1 MHSFSSTGKGDEVFK
16 EKKLG
21 EILVGQG
28 KITEEQLDEAL
39 AIQKTESRK
48 IGRILL
54 ALGYISE
61 DDLAQALSMR
71 LNVEYVELS
80 GADVGPEVLG
90 IIEEAVLL
98 QHRAVP
104 LRTEDGRL
112 IVAMADPNDIHARS
126 DLTISAGYPI
136 TAVVASEAAVRRLHE
151 QLFGNRAVVNGA
163 LAELDGAVRAYR
175 ARGGTDGEG
184 AAVTREA
191 RRVEPGAQPEV
202 DLGERV
208 PAPGVAR
215 EERADRGVGSRN
227 SRGARK
233 TGEIL
238 IAQGSLTQEHLDQAL
253 ELQKNDPR
261 DLGKILVSLGFV
273 TPADLGR
280 ALAERLKLDFVVVA
294 DLTEDEVD
302 PAVLELVSEE
312 QLRKYMALP
321 LRIEGGRL
329 LVAMSDP
336 NDIFALE
343 DLRIIAK
350 RPIKPLVATEED
362 LKGAFAVLFGDEE
375 LYEGVDAEPEDDGH
389 AQETLPQLEAP
400 VPDAPLEDPPHEA
413 AGGLVVDGD
422 GTTEARSE
430 DTPSAEPAGNGGGA
444 LEPIEGPRSKRVAL
458 GGGRVGDILLSMG
471 KVTEEQLEH
480 ALIMQKDDPRELGK
494 ILLSLGYVE
503 KKDLA
508 RALARRLRLEFVEI
522 SERDVDRAAAFLVE
536 QKMLRRHRV
545 MPLRVEGS
553 RLVVAMSDPTNIYAL
568 EDLMMLSGYPITP
581 VVALEEEIQRVHNK
595 IFAMSEEIS
604 EFLEEA
610 SRETI
615 QQDHGDL
622 DLGIEASPDEAPI
635 IRLVSSILQQ
645 AVGDGASDI
654 HIEPQDRELAV
665 RMRVDGVLREA
676 MTVPP
681 KLQSGVTARL
691 KILANLNIAEKRI
704 PQDGRFSV
712 KLGGQKIDLRV
723 ASLPTV
729 YGEKIVLRLL
739 DTSNAAVDLTK
750 LGFPTEIYEKYEEIF
765 GRPYGAIL
773 VTGPTGS
780 GKSTTLYATLN
791 ELNTPGRN
799 IITVEDPVEYRM
811 SGINQVQT
819 NPKAGLTFASALKSI
834 LRADPDVI
842 MIGEIRDFETAKI
855 AVESALTGH
864 LVLATLH
871 TNDAPGAV
879 SRLNDMGVEP
889 FLTSSAV
896 DCVIAQRLARRLCEN
911 CKEPVELERE
921 ILEGIRFP
929 FNHVPEAAFLDFHKA
944 VGCDRCGDSGYRGR
958 VGLYELLV
966 VSDNIKDMI
975 LRGES
980 TLEIGRVAEEEGMV
994 RLRDDGLLKA
1004 AAGVTTI
1011 EEILRIVV

>member
-1 MHSFSSTGKGDEVFK
+1 MHSFSSSTGEGDGVFK
-16 EKKLG
+16 EKKIG
-21 EILVGQG
+21 EILVALG
-28 KITEEQLDEAL
+28 KVNEDQIDEAL
-39 AIQKTESRK
+39 AIQKTDPRNIGK
-48 IGRILL
+48 ILIS
-54 ALGYISE
+54 LGYISE

-71 LNVEYVELS
+71 LNVEYVALFEVQV
-80 GADVGPEVLG
+80 DPEVLG
-90 IIEEAVLL
+90 IIDEDVLL
-98 QHRAVP
+98 QHKAVP
-104 LRTEDGRL
+104 LRVEDGRL
-112 IVAMADPNDIHARS
+112 IVAMSDPNDIYARS

-136 TAVVASEAAVRRLHE
+136 TAVVAAEDAVRRLQDH
-151 QLFGNRAVVNGA
+151 LFGNGAVVDGA
-163 LAELDGAVRAYR
+163 LAELADAVQAYR
-175 ARGGTDGEG
+175 ATEEPNAE
-184 AAVTREA
+184 AARKA
-191 RRVEPGAQPEV
+191 RRAEPGAQPEA
-202 DLGERV
+202 DLGEPV
-208 PAPGVAR
+208 FEPNGAR
-215 EERADRGVGSRN
+215 EEAPARGGGRRS
-227 SRGARK
+227 SRGAK
-233 TGEIL
+233 KVGEIL
-238 IAQGSLTQEHLDQAL
+238 ISQGQLTQGQLDQAL
-253 ELQKNDPR
+253 ELQKSDGR
-261 DLGKILVSLGFV
+261 DLGKILVGLGFV
-273 TPADLGR
+273 TPVDLGR

-294 DLTEDEVD
+294 DLSENEVD
-302 PAVLELVSEE
+302 PAALELINEE
-312 QLRKYMALP
+312 ALRKYMALP
-321 LRIEGGRL
+321 LRVEDGRL

-350 RPIKPLVATEED
+350 HPITPLVATEED
-362 LKGAFAVLFGDEE
+362 IKGAFAALFGDEG
-375 LYEGVDAEPEDDGH
+375 LYPEVDGEHDDGGDVG
-389 AQETLPQLEAP
+389 QGTLPP
-400 VPDAPLEDPPHEA
+400 VENPGRDDAPEEPRNGA
-413 AGGLVVDGD
+413 AKGFVVGVN
-422 GTTEARSE
+422 GTAAPT
-430 DTPSAEPAGNGGGA
+430 GGGPA
-444 LEPIEGPRSKRVAL
+444 
-458 GGGRVGDILLSMG
+458 GGGRGELERIEKSRNKKVAVGGGRIGDILLSMG
-471 KVTEEQLEH
+471 KVTEEQLDQ
-480 ALIMQKDDPRELGK
+480 ALIMQKDDPREVGK
-494 ILLSLGYVE
+494 ILLSLGHIE
-503 KKDLA
+503 KGDLA
-508 RALARRLRLEFVEI
+508 EALARRLRLEFVQLT
-522 SERDVDRAAAFLVE
+522 ERDVDRAAASLVE
-536 QKMLRRHRV
+536 QKVLRRHGV
-545 MPLRVEGS
+545 VPLRIEGG

-568 EDLMMLSGYPITP
+568 EDLMMISGHPITP

-595 IFAMSEEIS
+595 VFAMSEEIS

-610 SRETI
+610 SKETFE
-615 QQDHGDL
+615 QDHGDL
-622 DLGIEASPDEAPI
+622 DLGVETSPDEAPI

-654 HIEPQDRELAV
+654 HIEPQARELAV
-665 RMRVDGVLREA
+665 RMRVDGVLRES

-681 KLQSGVTARL
+681 KLQNGVTARL
-691 KILANLNIAEKRI
+691 KILANLDIAEKRI

-712 KLGGQKIDLRV
+712 KLGGTKIDLRV

-739 DTSNAAVDLTK
+739 DTSNATVELTK
-750 LGFPTEIYEKYEEIF
+750 LGFPPKVYERYEEVF
-765 GRPYGAIL
+765 HRPYGAIL

-780 GKSTTLYATLN
+780 GKSTSLYATLN
-791 ELNTPGRN
+791 ELNTPEKN

-811 SGINQVQT
+811 RGVNQVQT

-834 LRADPDVI
+834 LRADPDIV

-855 AVESALTGH
+855 AVEAALTGH

-929 FNHVPEAAFLDFHKA
+929 FDYVPEAAFLDFHKA

-980 TLEIGRVAEEEGMV
+980 TLEIGRVGEEEGMI

-1011 EEILRIVV
+1011 EEILRTVV

>member
-1 MHSFSSTGKGDEVFK
+1 MHSFSSSTGKGDEVFK
-16 EKKLG
+16 EKKIG
-21 EILVGQG
+21 EILVAQG
-28 KITEEQLDEAL
+28 KVTDEQIDEAL
-39 AIQKTESRK
+39 AIQKTDSRSIGK
-48 IGRILL
+48 ILVS
-54 ALGYISE
+54 LGYISD

-71 LNVEYVELS
+71 LNVEYVALFEVHV
-80 GADVGPEVLG
+80 DPDVLG
-90 IIEEAVLL
+90 IIEEDVLL
-98 QHRAVP
+98 QHKAVP
-104 LRTEDGRL
+104 LRIEDGRL
-112 IVAMADPNDIHARS
+112 IVAMTDPNDIYSRS

-136 TAVVASEAAVRRLHE
+136 TAVVAAEDAVRRLQE
-151 QLFGNRAVVNGA
+151 QLFGNGAVVDGA
-163 LAELDGAVRAYR
+163 LAELADAVQAYR
-175 ARGGTDGEG
+175 ATEEPEERDPRGARK
-184 AAVTREA
+184 AAK
-191 RRVEPGAQPEV
+191 AQPEPV
-202 DLGERV
+202 PEPNGVRERPIV
-208 PAPGVAR
+208 RGGAR
-215 EERADRGVGSRN
+215 KNA
-227 SRGARK
+227 RGARK

-238 IAQGSLTQEHLDQAL
+238 ISRGKLTQAQLDDAL

-273 TPADLGR
+273 TPVDLGE
-280 ALAERLKLDFVVVA
+280 ALAERLKLDFVVVSE
-294 DLTEDEVD
+294 LSEDEVD
-302 PAVLELVSEE
+302 LAAIELVNEE
-312 QLRKYMALP
+312 ALRKYMALP
-321 LRIEGGRL
+321 LRVEDGRL

-343 DLRIIAK
+343 DLRIISK
-350 RPIKPLVATEED
+350 HPITPLVATEED
-362 LKGAFAVLFGDEE
+362 LKGAFSALFGAED
-375 LYEGVDAEPEDDGH
+375 LYTDPAGGEGVVGEALSPVEETDGDAPSDGSNNGSTNGFVVG
-389 AQETLPQLEAP
+389 ANGTAEAP
-400 VPDAPLEDPPHEA
+400 
-413 AGGLVVDGD
+413 
-422 GTTEARSE
+422 TEGM
-430 DTPSAEPAGNGGGA
+430 TLGEPAANGSGA
-444 LEPIEGPRSKRVAL
+444 LERVEGTRNKRVAV
-458 GGGRVGDILLSMG
+458 GGGRIGDILLSMN
-471 KVTEEQLEH
+471 KVTEEQLDE
-480 ALIMQKDDPRELGK
+480 ALMMQKDDPREVGK
-494 ILLSLGYVE
+494 ILLSLGHIQ
-503 KKDLA
+503 KTDLA
-508 RALARRLRLEFVEI
+508 EALARRLRLEFVELT
-522 SERDVDRAAAFLVE
+522 ERDVDRAAASLVE
-536 QKMLRRHRV
+536 QKVLRRHGV
-545 MPLRVEGS
+545 MPLRIEGG

-568 EDLMMLSGYPITP
+568 EDLMMISGHPITP
-581 VVALEEEIQRVHNK
+581 VVALEDEIQRIHNK
-595 IFAMSEEIS
+595 VFAMSEEIS

-610 SRETI
+610 SKETVE
-615 QQDHGDL
+615 QDHGDL

-654 HIEPQDRELAV
+654 HIEPQARELAV

-681 KLQSGVTARL
+681 KLQNGVTARL
-691 KILANLNIAEKRI
+691 KILANLDIAEKRV

-729 YGEKIVLRLL
+729 YGEKIVMRLL
-739 DTSNAAVDLTK
+739 DTSNATVELTK
-750 LGFPTEIYEKYEEIF
+750 LGFPPKVYAQYEEVF
-765 GRPYGAIL
+765 HRPYGAIL

-780 GKSTTLYATLN
+780 GKSTSLYATLN
-791 ELNTPGRN
+791 ELNTPEKN

-811 SGINQVQT
+811 RGINQIQT

-834 LRADPDVI
+834 LRADPDIV

-855 AVESALTGH
+855 AVEAALTGH

-929 FNHVPEAAFLDFHKA
+929 FKHIPEAAFLDFHKA
-944 VGCDRCGDSGYRGR
+944 VGCDRCGGSGYRGR

-966 VSDNIKDMI
+966 VSDNIKGMI

-980 TLEIGRVAEEEGMV
+980 TLETGRVGEEEGMV

-1011 EEILRIVV
+1011 EEILRTVV